1 MKLSDRS
8 PDAGEG
14 GIIMRKKIIAALIAV
29 LFACEAAGFVPHA
42 AGSTNQIYVTNTAEL
57 KAALTNVRAG
67 DEIILKSGTY
77 EDDTSSGKWR
87 VFEAAASGT
96 PEKHIIIRS
105 EDPAHPAVLCANQP
119 EKKCVMHITGSYWEI
134 RDLKI
139 QNAAKG
145 IFLAKSE
152 HSIISDCEVCEI
164 GDEAIHII
172 DDSSYNLV
180 ENCFI
185 HDTGT
190 VNAKYGEGVYIGS
203 AKNATEYGFA
213 CHYNTVR
220 GCRFGPNVSADHVD
234 IKEYTIGNLVEYC
247 TFDGTGIK
255 GENGGNSFVEIKGN
269 DAVVR
274 YNTGHRNG
282 CEQQLYGF
290 DMSQQLEGWGQN
302 AKIYENELYLDTAD
316 CFTVKGWNCSAQ
328 VFRNKVDPPECTCD
342 GNRIMQVLGYRLR
355 GDVNEDGSRDAA
367 DVTCLLHM
375 LLTKEVRHLS
385 GENTDLNAD
394 GILNAADLSLLKQ
407 ILLRGDPDEKPE
419 IEISFVKED
428 AGKWRMTEG
437 LSEHTVTMTVSA
449 KPDSELNLAWGY
461 WDPNAENG
469 SGKWIMEA
477 LGKHPAD
484 SSGKAQV
491 TVEMPADAR
500 RMALEVWG
508 YTDASGKLDVDTAE
522 LVSVTAKA
530 KS

>member
-1 MKLSDRS
+1 
-8 PDAGEG
+8 
-14 GIIMRKKIIAALIAV
+14 MRKKIIAALIAA
-29 LFACEAAGFVPHA
+29 LFTCEAAGFVPHA

-77 EDDTSSGKWR
+77 EDDASSGKWR

-96 PEKHIIIRS
+96 PEQHIIIRS

-119 EKKCVMHITGSYWEI
+119 EKKCVMYITGSYWEI

-316 CFTVKGWNCSAQ
+316 CYTVKGWNCSAQ

-367 DVTCLLHM
+367 DVTCLLQM

-385 GENTDLNAD
+385 GENADLNAD

-419 IEISFVKED
+419 IEISFIKED

-508 YTDASGKLDVDTAE
+508 YTDASGKLDIDTAE